1 MKKIL
6 LITIDIRVPSADATA
21 LYEAIKA
28 YGGWWHYLK
37 STWLLHTDKTPH
49 QIVEELTP
57 HIKGKGRMFVLEVHR
72 PYQGLLTKDAWE
84 WINSRVN

>member
-6 LITIDIRVPSADATA
+6 VITIDITVASADATS

-37 STWLLHTDKTPH
+37 STWLLHTDKTPE
-49 QIVEELTP
+49 QIVSELSP
-57 HIKGKGRMFVLEVHR
+57 HIKGKGRMLVLELHR
-72 PYQGLLTKDAWE
+72 PYQGMLPKEAWE
-84 WINSRVN
+84 WINGRVN